1 MRLRADAFCRI
12 NSEHIGVQPDRK
24 IQTAGGDFLTNV
36 VQTVIVQTVR
46 IFVVNREPLSV
57 KKRHSAARFYVGFGD
72 VLPTVY
78 CTADGF
84 GDFLPVKPDDLPIA
98 ENQLDS
104 FAVVV
109 AEAYRVV
116 IPGTAADSVFIFQKF
131 REFVFAGGV
140 LGNVLAYA
148 EFSVRKAASA
158 DNFIFKEFF
167 CVIAVWAYFLRNIRK
182 NRNGI

>member
-1 MRLRADAFCRI
+1 MRLRADAFRRI
-12 NSEHIGVQPDRK
+12 NSEHIGIQPDWK

-46 IFVVNREPLSV
+46 IFVVNREPLCV
-57 KKRHSAARFYVGFGD
+57 KKRHSAAHFYVGFGN
-72 VLPTVY
+72 VLPAVHSA
-78 CTADGF
+78 ADGF
-84 GDFLPVKPDDLPIA
+84 GDFLPVEPNDLPIA

-104 FAVVV
+104 FSVVI
-109 AEAYRVV
+109 AETYRVV
-116 IPGTAADSVFIFQKF
+116 IPGTAADPVFIFQEF
-131 REFVFAGGV
+131 REFVFVGGI

-158 DNFIFKEFF
+158 DNFIFKELLR
-167 CVIAVWAYFLRNIRK
+167 VIAVRAYFLRNIRK

>member
-1 MRLRADAFCRI
+1 MRYSGGFAAFSAHRRNTLSDRI
-12 NSEHIGVQPDRK
+12 
-24 IQTAGGDFLTNV
+24 IQTAGGDFLTNIIH
-36 VQTVIVQTVR
+36 TVIVQTAR
-46 IFVVNREPLSV
+46 IFVVNCETLSV

-72 VLPTVY
+72 VLPAVY
-78 CTADGF
+78 RTADGF
-84 GDFLPVKPDDLPIA
+84 GNFLPVKPNDLLIA

-109 AEAYRVV
+109 AEAYWIV

-131 REFVFAGGV
+131 RQLVFAGGV

-158 DNFIFKEFF
+158 DNFIFKELLR
-167 CVIAVWAYFLRNIRK
+167 VIAVRAYFLRNIRK

>member
-1 MRLRADAFCRI
+1 M
-12 NSEHIGVQPDRK
+12 
-24 IQTAGGDFLTNV
+24 IQTAGGGFLTNV

-78 CTADGF
+78 RTSDGF
-84 GDFLPVKPDDLPIA
+84 GDFLPVEPNDLPIA
-98 ENQLDS
+98 EDQLNS

-116 IPGTAADSVFIFQKF
+116 IPGTAADPVFIFQKF
-131 REFVFAGGV
+131 REFVFAGGA

-148 EFSVRKAASA
+148 EFSIRKAASV
-158 DNFIFKEFF
+158 DYFIFKKLL
-167 CVIAVWAYFLRNIRK
+167 CIIAVRAYFFRTIRK

>member
-167 CVIAVWAYFLRNIRK
+167 LRNRCL
-182 NRNGI
+182 GLFPPEYP

>member
-1 MRLRADAFCRI
+1 MRLRADAFRRI
-12 NSEHIGVQPDRK
+12 NSEHIGIQPDWK

-46 IFVVNREPLSV
+46 IFVVNREPLCV
-57 KKRHSAARFYVGFGD
+57 KKRHSAAHFYVGFGN
-72 VLPTVY
+72 VLPAVHSA
-78 CTADGF
+78 ADGF
-84 GDFLPVKPDDLPIA
+84 GDFLPVEPNDLPIA

-109 AEAYRVV
+109 AEAYWVV
-116 IPGTAADSVFIFQKF
+116 IPGTAADPVFIFQEF
-131 REFVFAGGV
+131 REFVFVWGV
-140 LGNVLAYA
+140 LGNVLTYA

-158 DNFIFKEFF
+158 DNFIFKELLR
-167 CVIAVWAYFLRNIRK
+167 VIAVRAYFLRNIRK